1 MRNPDTSSKRYTSLA
16 WAAVLGHEETF
27 EFLLTAGHDD
37 EEQSK
42 VLITLINV
50 FVAYLAQDS
59 ENNTILMLLAE
70 TKPPPLDPYAS
81 SAVRYDD
88 MSSAILRMARLYTDR
103 YPKTLDWSNIQ
114 GRTALHFA
122 ALKGNEELA
131 RVRWSSLVHSL
142 LTCVD
147 VLRFRGRC

>member
-1 MRNPDTSSKRYTSLA
+1 MRNPDISPKRYTSLA

-27 EFLLTAGHDD
+27 EFLLAAGHDD
-37 EEQSK
+37 EEQTK
-42 VLITLINV
+42 VLIASITG

-70 TKPPPLDPYAS
+70 TKPPPLDPYTS
-81 SAVRYDD
+81 SAVQHDD
-88 MSSAILRMARLYTDR
+88 MSGAILRMARLYIDR
-103 YPKTLDWSNIQ
+103 YPKTVDWSNIQ

-131 RVRWSSLVHSL
+131 RVRWSSLVHFL

-147 VLRFRGRC
+147 VLRPRGRC